1 MKRRCFVHDYK
12 SRSIYLVTLEV
23 AGREPRL
30 GRICPQ
36 GLTPRAPN
44 WPVAGQNAFQ
54 EAGASGERARA
65 SSLSEA
71 ELREINAGLFEP
83 SELGRRVAEEFMKI
97 GEHVAGVKP
106 IIAQAMP
113 DHFHGVLFVTRV
125 IDRSLGSIIA
135 GFKGRCSQIAAATLG
150 GSRVRAS
157 LWEPGYHD
165 RILTSEGQLEKMIR
179 YVIDNPRRAALRLRH
194 RDLFTN
200 VRRLAGR
207 GRAFDAYGNGFLLQR
222 AEIVQVQ
229 CSRRFFGFRRV
240 EKSGEAAGRNWRA
253 SKIARNAAG
262 EAAVAFETPE
272 FAAKREALFAAAKRG
287 AVLCSPCISDGERAL
302 AYAAVDAGCPL
313 IVLRNE
319 PFPPRFK
326 PSGRFFDACAEGRL
340 LMLHPLGLT
349 AGAPNRPAAGRGAS
363 APAITRGECLALN
376 AMAAE
381 ICGGDAAE
389 IVYYGL
395 T

>member
-1 MKRRCFVHDYK
+1 MAHESNMKRRCFVHDYK

-23 AGREPRL
+23 AGRKPLL

-113 DHFHGVLFVTRV
+113 DHFHGVLFVTRA

-135 GFKGRCSQIAAATLG
+135 GFKGRCSQIA
-150 GSRVRAS
+150 
-157 LWEPGYHD
+157 
-165 RILTSEGQLEKMIR
+165 GQ
-179 YVIDNPRRAALRLRH
+179 
-194 RDLFTN
+194 
-200 VRRLAGR
+200 
-207 GRAFDAYGNGFLLQR
+207 
-222 AEIVQVQ
+222 
-229 CSRRFFGFRRV
+229 
-240 EKSGEAAGRNWRA
+240 
-253 SKIARNAAG
+253 
-262 EAAVAFETPE
+262 
-272 FAAKREALFAAAKRG
+272 
-287 AVLCSPCISDGERAL
+287 
-302 AYAAVDAGCPL
+302 
-313 IVLRNE
+313 
-319 PFPPRFK
+319 
-326 PSGRFFDACAEGRL
+326 
-340 LMLHPLGLT
+340 LGLT
-349 AGAPNRPAAGRGAS
+349 AGAPNRIAAEQGAVQEAAVVGDSPVRWPARQCA
-363 APAITRGECLALN
+363 AITRGECLALN
-376 AMAAE
+376 AIAAE
-381 ICGGDAAE
+381 ICGGDARE

-395 T
+395 K